1 MAKTKAQKIK
11 APKTTM
17 WFSNVY
23 SVQGTFLRRQSD
35 GPIRATLPTLSNII
49 VTLTPARP
57 HQIKGTVEGL
67 FCEALA
73 IRGVKKDVTEMLQS
87 IERGLLPLDETN
99 QAKLPYTS
107 FSEPH
112 TIIDIEGHIAP
123 NHAVPLEYL
132 PQRLDDFVRATS
144 RDLIEAARRFI
155 TTLRW
160 RQRAS
165 TAVRPFSSLGSFW
178 SSDGNHWNRMPGG
191 VYAVVAIPTGIA
203 AGPERDEAINKL
215 LQNDEYEPLAHEL
228 AREALALCETSP
240 RSALITAVV
249 ALETGVK
256 HYIKDAAPNTSW
268 LIENLPSPPVER
280 LMTEYIPEINATAR
294 RPELPLTS
302 KELDLLKKRISQRNH
317 VAHGASSSVDARNLK
332 EFIKFVINVLY
343 RLDFC
348 RGLTWAQELACL
360 STNALASRRRDV
372 DLDRWP
378 HEDSSPTHGHEPTR
392 EAAMGA
398 VRQELAE
405 GSGPAFSLAPG
416 RLCQNLRFSE
426 ISAQSKLAQ
435 T

>member
-1 MAKTKAQKIK
+1 MAKTKAQKIRP
-11 APKTTM
+11 PKITM

-23 SVQGTFLRRQSD
+23 SVSETFLLRPSD
-35 GPIRATLPTLSNII
+35 GPIKATLPTPSNIT

-57 HQIKGTVEGL
+57 HEIKGTVDGL

-73 IRGVKKDVTEMLQS
+73 MREVKKDVAEMLQS
-87 IERGLLPLDETN
+87 IEHGLLPLDGTN

-107 FSEPH
+107 LFEPH

-123 NHAVPLEYL
+123 KHAVPLEYL
-132 PQRLDDFVRATS
+132 PQRLHDFVRATS
-144 RDLIEAARRFI
+144 RDLAETARRFI

-165 TAVRPFSSLGSFW
+165 TAIRPFASLGSFW
-178 SSDGNHWNRMPGG
+178 SSDGNHWNSMPGG
-191 VYAVVAIPTGIA
+191 YYAVVETPTGIA
-203 AGPERDEAINKL
+203 AGPEMDEAINTL
-215 LQNDEYEPLAHEL
+215 FQNDEYEPLAHEL
-228 AREALALCETSP
+228 AREALALCATSP

-280 LMTEYIPEINATAR
+280 LVTEYIPEINAAAG

-302 KELDLLKKRISQRNH
+302 KELDLLKKRISQRNY
-317 VAHGASSSVDARNLK
+317 VAHGATSSVDARNLK

-348 RGLTWAQELACL
+348 RGLTWAQELADQDIA
-360 STNALASRRRDV
+360 ST
-372 DLDRWP
+372 
-378 HEDSSPTHGHEPTR
+378 
-392 EAAMGA
+392 
-398 VRQELAE
+398 
-405 GSGPAFSLAPG
+405 
-416 RLCQNLRFSE
+416 
-426 ISAQSKLAQ
+426 Q
-435 T
+435 TP